1 MKESIKGGFKLFE
14 KGARNGFGFA
24 KHLKTGKV
32 YEYLELENN
41 EINDNNLEKY
51 QELKNNNLLLFK
63 KEGNLIFFE
72 KCNGG
77 NLKYFNSA
85 LHFDND
91 CMEEIKIQKIIK
103 QILNGLECLHKT
115 RKIYNAIS
123 PDNIYIN
130 FDNENPY
137 ELEAP
142 KFKQYCQKLKEN
154 DDMNYTIK
162 IKYFLSKEEREKANE
177 FEDPENFFCKEEK
190 DKIYYYNNIKYYL
203 APEILENL
211 NIDDDNLDT
220 IAADMWSV
228 GIITYELLVG
238 KKLYKRN
245 NILDI
250 LDTIKE
256 GLIPFP
262 DNLCPSFQIIQFI
275 TSLLKLDPK
284 ERPTFDKIK
293 DYEFLKEDPVNFD
306 FMDFSLFKKVE
317 NEIILNIKEKDPIY
331 VYLKGTTME
340 NKIDISA
347 LNEVEEQRLKIE
359 IQINNKKIDQFKEE
373 IKNLVENMK
382 TTDYNLIQLEKIKNK
397 LEDLQKKNYGL
408 EQKLKKL
415 ENNKNKQ
422 N

>member
-14 KGARNGFGFA
+14 KGARNGVGFA

-41 EINDNNLEKY
+41 KINDNNLEKY

-77 NLKYFNSA
+77 TLKYFNSA

-130 FDNENPY
+130 FDNEKPF
-137 ELEAP
+137 EPEAP
-142 KFKQYCQKLKEN
+142 KFKEYCQKLKEN

-177 FEDPENFFCKEEK
+177 FDDQENFFCKEEK

-238 KKLYKRN
+238 KRLYKGN
-245 NILDI
+245 NIIDI
-250 LDTIKE
+250 LNAIKE
-256 GLIPFP
+256 GLISFP

-284 ERPTFDKIK
+284 ERPTFDQIK
-293 DYEFLKEDPVNFD
+293 NLEFLKEDPVNFD
-306 FMDFSLFKKVE
+306 FMDFSLFKKPK
-317 NEIILNIKEKDPIY
+317 NEVILNITEKNPIY
-331 VYLKGTTME
+331 VYLIGTTME

-347 LNEVEEQRLKIE
+347 NEAEEQRLKIE
-359 IQINNKKIDQFKEE
+359 IQINNRTIDQFKEK
-373 IKNLVENMK
+373 IKDLVENMK
-382 TTDYNLIQLEKIKNK
+382 TTDYNLNQLEEIKK
-397 LEDLQKKNYGL
+397 ELEDLQKKNYDL

>member
-1 MKESIKGGFKLFE
+1 MKESIKGGFDFLA
-14 KGARNGFGFA
+14 KGVRNGFGFA
-24 KHLKTGKV
+24 KHLETGKI

-41 EINDNNLEKY
+41 IINDNNLEKY
-51 QELKNNNLLLFK
+51 QELENNNLLLFK
-63 KEGNLIFFE
+63 KDGNLIFFE

-77 NLKYFNSA
+77 TLKYFNSA

-115 RKIYNAIS
+115 KKIYNAIS

-130 FDNENPY
+130 FDNEKPF
-137 ELEAP
+137 EPEAP
-142 KFKQYCQKLKEN
+142 KFKEYCQKLKEN

-162 IKYFLSKEEREKANE
+162 IKYFLSKEERDRANK
-177 FEDPENFFCKEEK
+177 FDDPENFFCKEEK

-238 KKLYKRN
+238 KRLYKGN
-245 NILDI
+245 NIIDI
-250 LDTIKE
+250 LNAIKE
-256 GLIPFP
+256 GLISFP

-284 ERPTFDKIK
+284 ERPTFDQIK
-293 DYEFLKEDPVNFD
+293 NLEFLKEDPVNFD
-306 FMDFSLFKKVE
+306 FMDFSLFKKPK
-317 NEIILNIKEKDPIY
+317 NEVILNITEKNPIY

-347 LNEVEEQRLKIE
+347 NEAEEQRLKIE
-359 IQINNKKIDQFKEE
+359 IQINNRTIDQFKEK
-373 IKNLVENMK
+373 IKDLVENMK
-382 TTDYNLIQLEKIKNK
+382 TTDYNLNQLEKIKND
-397 LEDLQKKNYGL
+397 LEDLQKKNYDL

>member
-14 KGARNGFGFA
+14 KGARNGVGFA

-41 EINDNNLEKY
+41 KINDNNLEKY

-77 NLKYFNSA
+77 TLKYFNSA

-177 FEDPENFFCKEEK
+177 FDDPENFFCKEEK

-238 KKLYKRN
+238 KRLYKGN
-245 NILDI
+245 NIIDI
-250 LDTIKE
+250 LNAIKE
-256 GLIPFP
+256 GLISFP

-347 LNEVEEQRLKIE
+347 NEAEEQRLKIE
-359 IQINNKKIDQFKEE
+359 IQINNRTIDQFKEK
-373 IKNLVENMK
+373 IKDLVENMK
-382 TTDYNLIQLEKIKNK
+382 TTDYNLNQLEKIKNE
-397 LEDLQKKNYGL
+397 LEDLQKKNYDL
-408 EQKLKKL
+408 EQKLKKP

>member
-1 MKESIKGGFKLFE
+1 MKESIIGGFKLFE

-41 EINDNNLEKY
+41 KINDNNLEKY

-77 NLKYFNSA
+77 TLKYFNSA

-177 FEDPENFFCKEEK
+177 FDDPENFFCKEEK

-238 KKLYKRN
+238 KRLYKGN
-245 NILDI
+245 NIIDI
-250 LDTIKE
+250 LNAIKE
-256 GLIPFP
+256 GLISFP

-284 ERPTFDKIK
+284 ERPTFDQIK
-293 DYEFLKEDPVNFD
+293 NLEFLKEDPVNFD
-306 FMDFSLFKKVE
+306 FMDFSLFKKPK
-317 NEIILNIKEKDPIY
+317 NEVILNITEKNPIY
-331 VYLKGTTME
+331 VYLIGTTME

-347 LNEVEEQRLKIE
+347 NEAEEQRLKIE
-359 IQINNKKIDQFKEE
+359 IQINNRTIDQFKEK
-373 IKNLVENMK
+373 IKDLVENMK
-382 TTDYNLIQLEKIKNK
+382 TTDYNLNQLEEIKNK
-397 LEDLQKKNYGL
+397 LEDLQKKNYDL

>member
-14 KGARNGFGFA
+14 KGARNGVGFA

-41 EINDNNLEKY
+41 KINDNNLEKY

-77 NLKYFNSA
+77 TLKYFNSA
-85 LHFDND
+85 LHFDYD

-130 FDNENPY
+130 FDNEKPF
-137 ELEAP
+137 ESEAP
-142 KFKQYCQKLKEN
+142 KFKEYCRKLKEN

-162 IKYFLSKEEREKANE
+162 IKYFLSKEEREKANK
-177 FEDPENFFCKEEK
+177 FEDPENIFYEEEK
-190 DKIYYYNNIKYYL
+190 DKIYYYKNIKYYL

-211 NIDDDNLDT
+211 NINDDNLDI

-238 KKLYKRN
+238 KRLYKGN
-245 NILDI
+245 NIIDI
-250 LDTIKE
+250 LNAIKE
-256 GLIPFP
+256 GLISFP

-284 ERPTFDKIK
+284 ERPTFDQIK
-293 DYEFLKEDPVNFD
+293 NLEFLKEDPVNFD
-306 FMDFSLFKKVE
+306 FMDFSLFKKPK
-317 NEIILNIKEKDPIY
+317 NEVILNITEKNPIY
-331 VYLKGTTME
+331 VYLIGTTMK

-347 LNEVEEQRLKIE
+347 NEAEEQRLKIE
-359 IQINNKKIDQFKEE
+359 IQINNRTIDQFKEK
-373 IKNLVENMK
+373 IKDLVENMK
-382 TTDYNLIQLEKIKNK
+382 TTDYNLNQLEEIKNK
-397 LEDLQKKNYGL
+397 LEDLQKKNYDL

>member
-14 KGARNGFGFA
+14 KGARNGVGFA

-41 EINDNNLEKY
+41 KINDNNLEKY

-77 NLKYFNSA
+77 TLKYFNSA

-162 IKYFLSKEEREKANE
+162 IKYFLSKEEREKANK
-177 FEDPENFFCKEEK
+177 FEDPENIFYEEEK
-190 DKIYYYNNIKYYL
+190 DKIYYYKNIKYYL

-211 NIDDDNLDT
+211 NINDDNLDI

-238 KKLYKRN
+238 KRLYKGN
-245 NILDI
+245 NIIDI
-250 LDTIKE
+250 LNAIKE
-256 GLIPFP
+256 GLISFP

-284 ERPTFDKIK
+284 ERPNFDLIK
-293 DYEFLKEDPVNFD
+293 NLEFLKEDPVNFD
-306 FMDFSLFKKVE
+306 FMDFSLFKKPK
-317 NEIILNIKEKDPIY
+317 NEVILNITEKNPIY
-331 VYLKGTTME
+331 VYLIGTTME

-347 LNEVEEQRLKIE
+347 NEAEEQRLKIE
-359 IQINNKKIDQFKEE
+359 IQINNRTIDQFKEK
-373 IKNLVENMK
+373 IKDLVENMK
-382 TTDYNLIQLEKIKNK
+382 TTDYNLNQLEEIKNK

>member
-14 KGARNGFGFA
+14 KGARNGVGFA

-77 NLKYFNSA
+77 TLKYFNSA
-85 LHFDND
+85 LHFDYD

-130 FDNENPY
+130 FDNEKPF
-137 ELEAP
+137 ESEAP
-142 KFKQYCQKLKEN
+142 KFKEYCRKLKEN

-162 IKYFLSKEEREKANE
+162 IKYFLSKEEREKANK
-177 FEDPENFFCKEEK
+177 FEDPENIFYEEEK
-190 DKIYYYNNIKYYL
+190 DKIYYYKNIKYYL

-220 IAADMWSV
+220 ISADMWSV

-238 KKLYKRN
+238 KRLYKGN
-245 NILDI
+245 NIIDI
-250 LDTIKE
+250 LNAIKE
-256 GLIPFP
+256 GLISFP

-284 ERPTFDKIK
+284 ERPTFDQIK
-293 DYEFLKEDPVNFD
+293 NLEFLKEDPVNFD
-306 FMDFSLFKKVE
+306 FMDFSLFKKPK
-317 NEIILNIKEKDPIY
+317 NEVILNITEKNPIY
-331 VYLKGTTME
+331 VYLIGTTME

-347 LNEVEEQRLKIE
+347 NEAEEQRLKIE
-359 IQINNKKIDQFKEE
+359 IQINNKIIDHFKEE
-373 IKNLVENMK
+373 IKNFVEKMK
-382 TTDYNLIQLEKIKNK
+382 TTDYNLIHLEKIKNE

>member
-14 KGARNGFGFA
+14 KGARNGVGFA

-41 EINDNNLEKY
+41 KINDSNLEKY

-77 NLKYFNSA
+77 TLKYFNSA

-130 FDNENPY
+130 FDNENPF

-142 KFKQYCQKLKEN
+142 KFKEYCQKLKEN

-177 FEDPENFFCKEEK
+177 FDDPENFFCKEEK

-238 KKLYKRN
+238 KRLYKGN
-245 NILDI
+245 NIIDI
-250 LDTIKE
+250 LNAIKE
-256 GLIPFP
+256 GLISFP

-284 ERPTFDKIK
+284 ERPTFDQIK
-293 DYEFLKEDPVNFD
+293 NLEFLKEDPVNFD
-306 FMDFSLFKKVE
+306 FMDFSLFKKPK
-317 NEIILNIKEKDPIY
+317 NEVILNITEKNPIY

-347 LNEVEEQRLKIE
+347 NEAEEQRLKIE
-359 IQINNKKIDQFKEE
+359 IQINNRTIDQFKEK
-373 IKNLVENMK
+373 IKDLVENMK
-382 TTDYNLIQLEKIKNK
+382 TTDYNLNQLEKIKNE
-397 LEDLQKKNYGL
+397 LEDLQKKNYDL

>member
-14 KGARNGFGFA
+14 KGARNGVGFA

-41 EINDNNLEKY
+41 KINDNNLEKY

-77 NLKYFNSA
+77 TLKYFNSA
-85 LHFDND
+85 LHFDYD

-130 FDNENPY
+130 FDNEKPF
-137 ELEAP
+137 EIEAP
-142 KFKQYCQKLKEN
+142 KFKQYCRKLKEN

-162 IKYFLSKEEREKANE
+162 IKYFLSKEEREKAYE
-177 FEDPENFFCKEEK
+177 FDDPENFFCKEEK

-220 IAADMWSV
+220 IAADIWSV

-238 KKLYKRN
+238 KRLYKGN
-245 NILDI
+245 NIIDI
-250 LDTIKE
+250 LNAIKE
-256 GLIPFP
+256 GLISFP

-284 ERPTFDKIK
+284 ERPTFDQIK
-293 DYEFLKEDPVNFD
+293 NLEFLKEDPVNFD
-306 FMDFSLFKKVE
+306 FMDFSLFKKPK
-317 NEIILNIKEKDPIY
+317 NEVILNITEKNPIY
-331 VYLKGTTME
+331 VYLIGTTME

-347 LNEVEEQRLKIE
+347 NEAEEQRLKIE
-359 IQINNKKIDQFKEE
+359 IQINNRTIDQFKEK
-373 IKNLVENMK
+373 IKDLVENMK
-382 TTDYNLIQLEKIKNK
+382 TTDYNLNQLEEIKNE
-397 LEDLQKKNYGL
+397 LEDLQKKNYDL

>member
-14 KGARNGFGFA
+14 KGTRNGVGFA

-41 EINDNNLEKY
+41 KINDNNLEKY

-77 NLKYFNSA
+77 TLKYFNSA

-130 FDNENPY
+130 FDNEKPF
-137 ELEAP
+137 ESEAP
-142 KFKQYCQKLKEN
+142 KFKEYCQKLKEN

-177 FEDPENFFCKEEK
+177 FDDPENFFCKEEK

-238 KKLYKRN
+238 KRLYKGN
-245 NILDI
+245 NIIDI
-250 LDTIKE
+250 LNAIKE
-256 GLIPFP
+256 GLISFP

-284 ERPTFDKIK
+284 ERPTFDQIK
-293 DYEFLKEDPVNFD
+293 NLEFLKEDPVNFD
-306 FMDFSLFKKVE
+306 FMDFSLFKKPK
-317 NEIILNIKEKDPIY
+317 NEVILNITEKNPIY
-331 VYLKGTTME
+331 VYLIGTTME

-347 LNEVEEQRLKIE
+347 NEAEEQRLKIE
-359 IQINNKKIDQFKEE
+359 IQINNRTIDQFKEK
-373 IKNLVENMK
+373 IKDLVENMK
-382 TTDYNLIQLEKIKNK
+382 TTDYNLNQLEEIKNK
-397 LEDLQKKNYGL
+397 LEDLQKKNYDL

>member
-14 KGARNGFGFA
+14 KGARNGVGFA

-41 EINDNNLEKY
+41 KINDNNLEKY

-77 NLKYFNSA
+77 TLKYFNSA
-85 LHFDND
+85 LHFDYD

-177 FEDPENFFCKEEK
+177 FDDPENFFCKEEK
-190 DKIYYYNNIKYYL
+190 DKIYYYKNIKYYL

-211 NIDDDNLDT
+211 NINDDNLDI

-238 KKLYKRN
+238 KRLYKGN
-245 NILDI
+245 NIIDI
-250 LDTIKE
+250 LNAIKE
-256 GLIPFP
+256 GLISFP

-284 ERPTFDKIK
+284 ERPTFDQIK
-293 DYEFLKEDPVNFD
+293 NLEFLKEDPVNFD
-306 FMDFSLFKKVE
+306 FMDFSLFKKPK
-317 NEIILNIKEKDPIY
+317 NEVILNITEKNPIY
-331 VYLKGTTME
+331 VYLIGTTME

-347 LNEVEEQRLKIE
+347 NEAEEQRLKIE
-359 IQINNKKIDQFKEE
+359 IQINNRTIDQFKEK
-373 IKNLVENMK
+373 IKDLVENMK
-382 TTDYNLIQLEKIKNK
+382 TTDYNLNQLEKIKNE
-397 LEDLQKKNYGL
+397 LEDLQKKNYDL

>member
-41 EINDNNLEKY
+41 KINDNNLEKY

-63 KEGNLIFFE
+63 KDENLIFFE

-77 NLKYFNSA
+77 TLKYFNSA

-130 FDNENPY
+130 FDNEKPF
-137 ELEAP
+137 ESEAP
-142 KFKQYCQKLKEN
+142 KFKEYCQKLKEN

-177 FEDPENFFCKEEK
+177 FDDPENFFCKEEK

-238 KKLYKRN
+238 KKLYKGN
-245 NILDI
+245 NIIDI
-250 LDTIKE
+250 LNAIKE
-256 GLIPFP
+256 GLISFP

-284 ERPTFDKIK
+284 ERPTFDQIK
-293 DYEFLKEDPVNFD
+293 NLEFLKEDPVNFD
-306 FMDFSLFKKVE
+306 FMDFSLFKKPK
-317 NEIILNIKEKDPIY
+317 NEVILNITEKNPIY
-331 VYLKGTTME
+331 VYLIGTTME

-347 LNEVEEQRLKIE
+347 NEAEEQRLMIE
-359 IQINNKKIDQFKEE
+359 IQINNRTIDQFKEK
-373 IKNLVENMK
+373 IKDLVENMK
-382 TTDYNLIQLEKIKNK
+382 TTDYNLNQLEEIKNK

>member
-1 MKESIKGGFKLFE
+1 MKESIKGGFDFLA
-14 KGARNGFGFA
+14 KGVRNGFGFA
-24 KHLKTGKV
+24 KHLETGKI

-41 EINDNNLEKY
+41 IINDNNLEKY

-77 NLKYFNSA
+77 TLKYFNSA
-85 LHFDND
+85 LLFDYD

-130 FDNENPY
+130 FDNEKPF
-137 ELEAP
+137 ESEAP
-142 KFKQYCQKLKEN
+142 KFKEYCRKLKEN

-162 IKYFLSKEEREKANE
+162 IKYFLSKEEREKANK
-177 FEDPENFFCKEEK
+177 FEDPENIFYEEEK

-238 KKLYKRN
+238 KRLYKGN
-245 NILDI
+245 NIIDI
-250 LDTIKE
+250 LNAIKE
-256 GLIPFP
+256 GLISFP

-284 ERPTFDKIK
+284 ERPTFDQIK
-293 DYEFLKEDPVNFD
+293 NLEFLKEDPVNFD
-306 FMDFSLFKKVE
+306 FMDFSLFKKPK
-317 NEIILNIKEKDPIY
+317 NEVILNITEKNPIY

-347 LNEVEEQRLKIE
+347 NEAEEQRLKIE
-359 IQINNKKIDQFKEE
+359 IQINNRTIDQFKEK
-373 IKNLVENMK
+373 IKDLVENMK
-382 TTDYNLIQLEKIKNK
+382 TTDYNLNQLEKIKNE
-397 LEDLQKKNYGL
+397 LEDLQKKNYDL

>member
-14 KGARNGFGFA
+14 KGARNGVGFA

-77 NLKYFNSA
+77 TLKYFNSA
-85 LHFDND
+85 LHFDYD

-130 FDNENPY
+130 FDNEKPF
-137 ELEAP
+137 ESEAP
-142 KFKQYCQKLKEN
+142 KFKEYCRKLKEN

-162 IKYFLSKEEREKANE
+162 IKYFLSKEEREKANK
-177 FEDPENFFCKEEK
+177 FEDPENIFYEEEK
-190 DKIYYYNNIKYYL
+190 DKIYYYKNIKYYL

-211 NIDDDNLDT
+211 NINDDNLDI

-238 KKLYKRN
+238 KRLYKGN
-245 NILDI
+245 NIIDI
-250 LDTIKE
+250 LNAIKE
-256 GLIPFP
+256 GLISFP

-284 ERPTFDKIK
+284 ERPTFDQIK
-293 DYEFLKEDPVNFD
+293 NLEFLKEDPVNFD
-306 FMDFSLFKKVE
+306 FMDFSLFKKPK
-317 NEIILNIKEKDPIY
+317 NEVILNITEKNPIY
-331 VYLKGTTME
+331 VYLIGTTME

-347 LNEVEEQRLKIE
+347 NEAEEQRLMIE
-359 IQINNKKIDQFKEE
+359 IQINNRTIDQFKEK
-373 IKNLVENMK
+373 IKDLVENMK
-382 TTDYNLIQLEKIKNK
+382 TTDYNLNQLEEIKK
-397 LEDLQKKNYGL
+397 ELEDLQKKNYDL
-408 EQKLKKL
+408 EQKLKRL
-415 ENNKNKQ
+415 ENNKNKR

>member
-14 KGARNGFGFA
+14 KGARNGVGFA

-41 EINDNNLEKY
+41 KINDNNLEKY

-77 NLKYFNSA
+77 TLKYFNSA
-85 LHFDND
+85 LHFDYD

-130 FDNENPY
+130 FDNEKPF
-137 ELEAP
+137 ESEAP
-142 KFKQYCQKLKEN
+142 KFKEYCQKLKEN

-162 IKYFLSKEEREKANE
+162 IKYFLSKEEREKANK
-177 FEDPENFFCKEEK
+177 FEDPENIFYEEEK
-190 DKIYYYNNIKYYL
+190 DKIYYYKNIKYYL

-211 NIDDDNLDT
+211 NINDDNLDI

-238 KKLYKRN
+238 KRLYKGN
-245 NILDI
+245 NIIDI
-250 LDTIKE
+250 LNAIKE
-256 GLIPFP
+256 GLISFP

-284 ERPTFDKIK
+284 ERPTFDQIK
-293 DYEFLKEDPVNFD
+293 NLEFLKEDPVNFD
-306 FMDFSLFKKVE
+306 FMDFSLFKKPK
-317 NEIILNIKEKDPIY
+317 NEVILNITEKNPIN
-331 VYLKGTTME
+331 VYLIGTTME

-347 LNEVEEQRLKIE
+347 NEAEEQRLKIE
-359 IQINNKKIDQFKEE
+359 IQINNRTIDQFKEK
-373 IKNLVENMK
+373 IKDLVENMK
-382 TTDYNLIQLEKIKNK
+382 TTDYNLNQLEEIKK
-397 LEDLQKKNYGL
+397 ELEDLQKKNYDL

>member
-14 KGARNGFGFA
+14 KGARNGVGFA

-41 EINDNNLEKY
+41 KINDNNLEKY

-77 NLKYFNSA
+77 TLKYFNSA
-85 LHFDND
+85 LHFDYD

-130 FDNENPY
+130 FDNEKPF
-137 ELEAP
+137 ESEAP
-142 KFKQYCQKLKEN
+142 KFKEYCRKLKEN

-162 IKYFLSKEEREKANE
+162 IKYFLSKEEREKANK
-177 FEDPENFFCKEEK
+177 FEDPENIFYEEEK
-190 DKIYYYNNIKYYL
+190 DKIYYYKNIKYYL

-211 NIDDDNLDT
+211 NINDDNLDI

-238 KKLYKRN
+238 KRLYKGN
-245 NILDI
+245 NIIDI
-250 LDTIKE
+250 LNAIKE
-256 GLIPFP
+256 GLISFP

-284 ERPTFDKIK
+284 ERPTFDQIK
-293 DYEFLKEDPVNFD
+293 NLEFLKEDPVNFD
-306 FMDFSLFKKVE
+306 FMDFSLFKKPK
-317 NEIILNIKEKDPIY
+317 NEVILNITEKNPIY
-331 VYLKGTTME
+331 VYLIGTTME

-347 LNEVEEQRLKIE
+347 NEAEEQRLKIE
-359 IQINNKKIDQFKEE
+359 IQINNRTIDQFKEK
-373 IKNLVENMK
+373 IKDLVENMK
-382 TTDYNLIQLEKIKNK
+382 TTDYNLNQLEEIKNK
-397 LEDLQKKNYGL
+397 LEDLQKKNYDL

>member
-14 KGARNGFGFA
+14 KGARNGVGFA

-41 EINDNNLEKY
+41 KINDNNLEKY

-77 NLKYFNSA
+77 TLKYFNSA

-130 FDNENPY
+130 FDNEKPF
-137 ELEAP
+137 ESEAP
-142 KFKQYCQKLKEN
+142 KFKEYCRKLKEN

-162 IKYFLSKEEREKANE
+162 IKYFLSKEEREKANK
-177 FEDPENFFCKEEK
+177 FEDPENIFYEEEK
-190 DKIYYYNNIKYYL
+190 DKIYYYKNIKYYL

-211 NIDDDNLDT
+211 NINDDNLDI

-238 KKLYKRN
+238 KRLYKGN
-245 NILDI
+245 NIIDI
-250 LDTIKE
+250 LNAIKE
-256 GLIPFP
+256 GLISFP

-284 ERPTFDKIK
+284 ERPTFDQIK
-293 DYEFLKEDPVNFD
+293 NLEFLKEDPVNFD
-306 FMDFSLFKKVE
+306 FMDFSLFKKPK
-317 NEIILNIKEKDPIY
+317 NEVILNITEKNPIY
-331 VYLKGTTME
+331 VYLIGTTME

-347 LNEVEEQRLKIE
+347 NEAEEQRLKIE
-359 IQINNKKIDQFKEE
+359 IQINNRTIDQFKEK
-373 IKNLVENMK
+373 IKDLVENMK
-382 TTDYNLIQLEKIKNK
+382 TTDYNLNQLEEIKNE
-397 LEDLQKKNYGL
+397 LEDLQKKNYDL

>member
-63 KEGNLIFFE
+63 KDENLIFFE

-77 NLKYFNSA
+77 TLKYFNSA
-85 LHFDND
+85 LHFDYD

-130 FDNENPY
+130 FDNEKPF
-137 ELEAP
+137 ESEAP
-142 KFKQYCQKLKEN
+142 KFKEYCRKLKEN

-162 IKYFLSKEEREKANE
+162 IKYFLSKEEREKANK
-177 FEDPENFFCKEEK
+177 FEDPENIFYEEEK
-190 DKIYYYNNIKYYL
+190 DKIYYYKNIKYYL

-211 NIDDDNLDT
+211 NINDDNLDI

-238 KKLYKRN
+238 KRLYKGN
-245 NILDI
+245 NIIDI
-250 LDTIKE
+250 LNAIKE
-256 GLIPFP
+256 GLISFP

-284 ERPTFDKIK
+284 ERPTFDQIK
-293 DYEFLKEDPVNFD
+293 NLEFLKEDPVNFD
-306 FMDFSLFKKVE
+306 FMDFSLFKKPK
-317 NEIILNIKEKDPIY
+317 NEVILNITEKNPIY
-331 VYLKGTTME
+331 VYLIGTTME

-347 LNEVEEQRLKIE
+347 NEAEEQRLMIE
-359 IQINNKKIDQFKEE
+359 IQINNRTIDQFKEK
-373 IKNLVENMK
+373 IKDLVENMK
-382 TTDYNLIQLEKIKNK
+382 TTDYNLNQLEKIKNE
-397 LEDLQKKNYGL
+397 LEDLQKKNYDL

>member
-41 EINDNNLEKY
+41 KINDNNLEKY

-77 NLKYFNSA
+77 TLKYFNSA

-177 FEDPENFFCKEEK
+177 FDDPENFFCKEEK

-238 KKLYKRN
+238 KRLYKGN
-245 NILDI
+245 NIIDI
-250 LDTIKE
+250 LNAIKE
-256 GLIPFP
+256 GLISFP

-284 ERPTFDKIK
+284 ERPNFDQIK
-293 DYEFLKEDPVNFD
+293 NLEFLKEDPVNFD
-306 FMDFSLFKKVE
+306 FMDFSLFKKPK
-317 NEIILNIKEKDPIY
+317 NEVILNITEKNPIY
-331 VYLKGTTME
+331 VYLIGTTME

-347 LNEVEEQRLKIE
+347 NEAEEQRLKIE
-359 IQINNKKIDQFKEE
+359 IQINNRTIDQFKEK
-373 IKNLVENMK
+373 IKDLVENMK
-382 TTDYNLIQLEKIKNK
+382 TTDYNLNQLEEIKNK
-397 LEDLQKKNYGL
+397 LEDLQKKNYDL